1 MQIGPRAPDLRAPS
15 PSQNHFLHELFFTVL
30 HPATPQTCHFVLAR
44 AARSALRSDQ
54 VASSRSLGTCAA
66 LTLAGVALAGCAA
79 LSACSRKHHAV
90 AVPAAPQIRSGET
103 GLASWY
109 GHPYHGRPAAD
120 GEIYDMEKL
129 TAAHRTL
136 PFGTW
141 VRVVNLTNDKTVD
154 VRITD
159 RGPFVE
165 NRIIDL
171 SHAAAVAIALIGPG
185 VARVRLDILSVP
197 TPVSGENWYA
207 VQAGAFLDP
216 DRAERLRASLE
227 RDFGPAHLVQR
238 AGSPPLWRVLVGR
251 VPSEEAAT
259 ALAQR
264 VRSQTGTAFVV
275 RLDVR
280 LDPAARPAEATREA
294 P

>member
-1 MQIGPRAPDLRAPS
+1 MGSR
-15 PSQNHFLHELFFTVL
+15 
-30 HPATPQTCHFVLAR
+30 
-44 AARSALRSDQ
+44 
-54 VASSRSLGTCAA
+54 RSLGISTA
-66 LTLAGVALAGCAA
+66 LLALILASLALAACAK
-79 LSACSRKHHAV
+79 KHHTA
-90 AVPAAPQIRSGET
+90 AAPLPPRAGTAEIRDGET

-109 GHPYHGRPAAD
+109 GHPYHGRPAAN

-141 VRVVNLTNDKTVD
+141 VRVVNLTNDKNVD

-171 SHAAAVAIALIGPG
+171 SHAAAEAIALIGPG

-197 TPVSGENWYA
+197 SVASGENLYA
-207 VQAGAFLDP
+207 VQAGAFLDR
-216 DRAERLRASLE
+216 DRAERLRSSLE
-227 RDFGPAHLVQR
+227 RDFGPAHLLQR
-238 AGSPPLWRVLVGR
+238 ADSPAFWRVLVGR
-251 VPSEEAAT
+251 VSSEQAAA

-264 VRSQTGTAFVV
+264 VRQESGTAYVV
-275 RLDVR
+275 RLDPSTPNSDTSGAV
-280 LDPAARPAEATREA
+280 P
-294 P
+294 